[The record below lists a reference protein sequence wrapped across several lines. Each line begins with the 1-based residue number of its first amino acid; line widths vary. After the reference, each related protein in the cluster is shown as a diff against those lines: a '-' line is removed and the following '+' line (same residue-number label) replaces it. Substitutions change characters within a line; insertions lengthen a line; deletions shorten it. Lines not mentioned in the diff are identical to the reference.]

1 MKQAGSP
8 MPAATNA
15 AVNANGSATSGSAIA
30 NGGAPSGSVIATGST
45 TTGSTTTGSTTT
57 GSVNTNG
64 SIANE
69 NASANPQ
76 HAALIALDWGT
87 TSLRAYLYDA
97 AGEVLATRA
106 STAGIMNLPRS
117 AEQGGFDAA
126 FDDAC
131 GAWLDQAPAVP
142 VIAAG
147 MVGSAQGWVEA
158 PYVDAPANADA
169 LVAGIV
175 RVKAAS
181 GATLHIV
188 PGVLQRGELPN
199 VMRGEETQIFGAL
212 GQESGDSGESGAAH
226 SGKRA
231 LIGLPGTHAKWAV
244 VQAGRIERF
253 HTFMTGEVFAA
264 LREHTILGRTM
275 VTPDR
280 PDTDA
285 FLQGVNIARDKG
297 QSGLLATVFSSRTL
311 GLTGQLS
318 REQQPDYLS
327 GLLIGHE
334 LAGLEAALTQQ
345 QTSLAGQHL
354 RLIGNEA
361 LCERYRLALAQFG
374 CTHAELVKH
383 ATERGLWRV
392 AAQAGLVNPAPQA
405 ARAG

>member
-1 MKQAGSP
+1 MKPAGSST
-8 MPAATNA
+8 PANHPVA
-15 AVNANGSATSGSAIA
+15 AQAA
-30 NGGAPSGSVIATGST
+30 GGADVVA
-45 TTGSTTTGSTTT
+45 
-57 GSVNTNG
+57 
-64 SIANE
+64 
-69 NASANPQ
+69 NASAAANVNVNASAANLSQ
-76 HAALIALDWGT
+76 AALIALDWGT
-87 TSLRAYLYDA
+87 TSLRAYLFDA
-97 AGEVLATRA
+97 DGQVLATHA
-106 STAGIMNLPRS
+106 STAGIMNLPRP

-126 FDDAC
+126 FEDAC
-131 GAWLDQAPAVP
+131 GAWLKQAPGVP

-158 PYVDAPANADA
+158 PYVEAPASAEA

-175 RVKAAS
+175 RVKAAC
-181 GATLHIV
+181 GVTLHIV
-188 PGVLQRGELPN
+188 PGVLQRGDLPN

-212 GQESGDSGESGAAH
+212 GQEANAENAANTANTAVAA
-226 SGKRA
+226 KRA

-244 VQAGRIERF
+244 VQANRIERF

-275 VTPDR
+275 LTPDHA
-280 PDTDA
+280 DTAA
-285 FLQGVNIARDKG
+285 FLHGVKIARDRG
-297 QSGLLATVFSSRTL
+297 QAGVLATIFSTRTL

-334 LAGLEAALTQQ
+334 LAGLEAVLTQQ
-345 QTSLAGQHL
+345 QNSVAGQSL

-374 CTHAELVKH
+374 CTQAELVKH

-392 AAQAGLVNPAPQA
+392 ASQAGLVNPAAHA

>member
-8 MPAATNA
+8 TPAANHVA
-15 AVNANGSATSGSAIA
+15 A
-30 NGGAPSGSVIATGST
+30 GAAE
-45 TTGSTTTGSTTT
+45 
-57 GSVNTNG
+57 
-64 SIANE
+64 A
-69 NASANPQ
+69 NASVE

-97 AGEVLATRA
+97 AGKVLATRA
-106 STAGIMNLPRS
+106 SAAGIMNLPRS

-131 GAWLDQAPAVP
+131 GPWLERVPALP

-175 RVKAAS
+175 RVKAAC

-212 GQESGDSGESGAAH
+212 GEDANVAESS
-226 SGKRA
+226 KRA

-275 VTPDR
+275 ATPDR
-280 PDTDA
+280 PDTEA
-285 FLQGVNIARDKG
+285 FLHGVSIAREKG
-297 QSGLLATVFSSRTL
+297 QAGVLATVFSARTL

-334 LAGLEAALTQQ
+334 LAGLEAVLKQQ
-345 QTSLAGQHL
+345 QNSLAGESL

-361 LCERYRLALAQFG
+361 LCERYRLALAQYG
-374 CTHAELVKH
+374 CTQAELVKH

-392 AAQAGLVNPAPQA
+392 ASQAGLVNPAPQA

>member
-1 MKQAGSP
+1 MTQAGSP
-8 MPAATNA
+8 TPSDAQRPTSVAKASVDARDEVSAEAPA
-15 AVNANGSATSGSAIA
+15 
-30 NGGAPSGSVIATGST
+30 
-45 TTGSTTTGSTTT
+45 
-57 GSVNTNG
+57 
-64 SIANE
+64 
-69 NASANPQ
+69 

-97 AGEVLATRA
+97 AGNVLATRA

-117 AEQGGFDAA
+117 AGQGGFDAA
-126 FDDAC
+126 FEDAC
-131 GAWLDQAPAVP
+131 GAWLDVAPGTP

-147 MVGSAQGWVEA
+147 MVGSAQGWLEA

-169 LVAGIV
+169 LAAGIV
-175 RVKAAS
+175 RVKAAC
-181 GATLHIV
+181 GVTLHIV

-212 GQESGDSGESGAAH
+212 GEDIGGLD
-226 SGKRA
+226 SGKRE

-253 HTFMTGEVFAA
+253 HTFMTGEVFGA

-275 VTPDR
+275 MTPDR
-280 PDTDA
+280 PDPEA
-285 FLQGVNIARDKG
+285 FLRGVNIARDKG
-297 QSGLLATVFSSRTL
+297 QAGVLATVFSSRTL
-311 GLTGQLS
+311 GLTGELS

-334 LAGLEAALTQQ
+334 MAGLEAVLREQQ
-345 QTSLAGQHL
+345 SSLAGQSL

-361 LCERYRLALAQFG
+361 LCERYRVALAQFG
-374 CTHAELVKH
+374 CTQAELVKH

-392 AAQAGLVNPAPQA
+392 ASKAGLVDPAAHA

>member
-1 MKQAGSP
+1 MKQAGSST
-8 MPAATNA
+8 PAASQ
-15 AVNANGSATSGSAIA
+15 AVAGTLD
-30 NGGAPSGSVIATGST
+30 
-45 TTGSTTTGSTTT
+45 
-57 GSVNTNG
+57 
-64 SIANE
+64 
-69 NASANPQ
+69 ASHA

-97 AGEVLATRA
+97 SGNVLATRA

-126 FDDAC
+126 FEDAC
-131 GAWLDQAPAVP
+131 GAWLDNAPGVP

-147 MVGSAQGWVEA
+147 MVGSAQGWLEA
-158 PYVDAPANADA
+158 PYVETPASADA

-175 RVKAAS
+175 RVEAAR
-181 GATLHIV
+181 GVTLHIV

-212 GQESGDSGESGAAH
+212 GDEANVTSSANATNATHATNTSLLADS
-226 SGKRA
+226 KRA

-275 VTPDR
+275 LTPDL
-280 PDTDA
+280 PDTGA
-285 FLQGVNIARDKG
+285 FLHGVNIAREKG
-297 QSGLLATVFSSRTL
+297 QAGVLATIFSARTL
-311 GLTGQLS
+311 GLTGELS

-334 LAGLEAALTQQ
+334 LAGLDAVLVQQ
-345 QTSLAGQHL
+345 HSALAGQSL

-374 CTHAELVKH
+374 CTQAELVKH

-392 AAQAGLVNPAPQA
+392 ASQAGLVKPMPQA

>member
-8 MPAATNA
+8 TPSDAQVAAGARADAGADTQAGTQA
-15 AVNANGSATSGSAIA
+15 AS
-30 NGGAPSGSVIATGST
+30 
-45 TTGSTTTGSTTT
+45 
-57 GSVNTNG
+57 
-64 SIANE
+64 
-69 NASANPQ
+69 

-97 AGEVLATRA
+97 AGNVLTTRA

-117 AEQGGFDAA
+117 AEHGGFDAA
-126 FDDAC
+126 FEDAC
-131 GAWLDQAPAVP
+131 GAWLDAAPATP

-147 MVGSAQGWVEA
+147 MVGSAQGWLEA

-169 LVAGIV
+169 LAAGIV
-175 RVKAAS
+175 RVEAAC
-181 GATLHIV
+181 GATLNIV

-212 GQESGDSGESGAAH
+212 GQDLDNADSADSAD
-226 SGKRA
+226 STDSTDTSKRA

-253 HTFMTGEVFAA
+253 HTFMTGEVFGA

-280 PDTDA
+280 PDTEA
-285 FLQGVNIARDKG
+285 FLRGVKIARDKG
-297 QSGLLATVFSSRTL
+297 QAGMLATVFSSRTL

-334 LAGLEAALTQQ
+334 LAGLEAVLAQQ
-345 QTSLAGQHL
+345 QSSLAGQSL

-361 LCERYRLALAQFG
+361 LCERYRVALAQFG
-374 CTHAELVKH
+374 CTQAELVRQ

-392 AAQAGLVNPAPQA
+392 ASQAGLVKPAAHA